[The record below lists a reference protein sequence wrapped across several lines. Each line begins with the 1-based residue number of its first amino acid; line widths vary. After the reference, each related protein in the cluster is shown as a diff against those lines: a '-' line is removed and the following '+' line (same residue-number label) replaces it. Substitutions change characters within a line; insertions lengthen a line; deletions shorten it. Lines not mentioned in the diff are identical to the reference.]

1 MLEVDPSSVGTLI
14 HTLWECP
21 VIESFWNE
29 IHNCIVAMTR
39 VDFPFCPRLYI
50 LGDPKQVAHCEYAD
64 FILTAIMIGR
74 QVLMRGWKKAGS
86 PSFQEWYGE
95 IGRVAAYEEM
105 IYRRT
110 DRMDKYIRKWGG
122 FIMCMANRT

>member
-1 MLEVDPSSVGTLI
+1 MWNIKNVIGSDEGLEEGL
-14 HTLWECP
+14 
-21 VIESFWNE
+21 
-29 IHNCIVAMTR
+29 
-39 VDFPFCPRLYI
+39 
-50 LGDPKQVAHCEYAD
+50 
-64 FILTAIMIGR
+64 
-74 QVLMRGWKKAGS
+74 S

-95 IGRVAAYEEM
+95 ISREAANEEM